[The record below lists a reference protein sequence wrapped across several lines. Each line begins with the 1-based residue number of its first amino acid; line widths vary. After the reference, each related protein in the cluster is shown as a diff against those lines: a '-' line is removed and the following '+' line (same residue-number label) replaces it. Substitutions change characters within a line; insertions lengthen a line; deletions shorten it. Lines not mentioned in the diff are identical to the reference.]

1 MLQLGCT
8 LPLWGVASALA
19 HVAVVDVQV
28 RAMRALRA
36 SIVTHGAQPPDAIL
50 LCETTEIHI
59 IPKLPP
65 SVLSSTELP
74 VAENSALPAP
84 SVLRM
89 TTDSSLDSLWL
100 GLHPDACC
108 RLV

>member
-1 MLQLGCT
+1 
-8 LPLWGVASALA
+8 
-19 HVAVVDVQV
+19 
-28 RAMRALRA
+28 MRALRA